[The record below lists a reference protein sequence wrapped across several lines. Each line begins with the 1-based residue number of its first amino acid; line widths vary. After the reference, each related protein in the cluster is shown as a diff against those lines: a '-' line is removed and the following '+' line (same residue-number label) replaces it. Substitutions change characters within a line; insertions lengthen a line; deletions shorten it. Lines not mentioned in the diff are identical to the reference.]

1 MLVALI
7 IFIPVALLIGFTIWA
22 FYRCRKQT
30 AAYLGRP
37 ARPAVK
43 VEEYDPQLLV
53 EAEMAA
59 VTARPPCAEFLDRY
73 FDRGP
78 MILGGTGGGW
88 DLTRHLSQVRHR
100 HWPSWEPPLEGPRAG
115 GW

>member
-7 IFIPVALLIGFTIWA
+7 IFIPVALLAGFTIWA

-30 AAYLGRP
+30 AAYLTRP
-37 ARPAVK
+37 ARLAVK
-43 VEEYDPQLLV
+43 VEDYSSGLV
-53 EAEMAA
+53 AEAQKIAA
-59 VTARPPCAEFLDRY
+59 EARPPCSEFLDRY
-73 FDRGP
+73 FERGP

-100 HWPSWEPPLEGPRAG
+100 HWPTWEPPLEGPRGG